1 MVLRGVVFGY
11 IFIGVF
17 TFTWGIGGIGGIVS
31 ICTSFVNGFS
41 GFRGGFISVVSSVEF
56 FYRAELVF
64 FFSFDLT

>member
-1 MVLRGVVFGY
+1 MVFRGVVFGY

-17 TFTWGIGGIGGIVS
+17 TFTWGIGGIVS

-41 GFRGGFISVVSSVEF
+41 GLRGGFISVVSSVEF